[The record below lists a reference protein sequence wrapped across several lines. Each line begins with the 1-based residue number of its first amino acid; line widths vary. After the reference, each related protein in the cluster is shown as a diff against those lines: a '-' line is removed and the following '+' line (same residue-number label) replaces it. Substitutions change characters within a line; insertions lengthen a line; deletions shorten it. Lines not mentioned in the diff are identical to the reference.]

1 MFSAEREESVFLTTD
16 LSCRFEV
23 EIANLVVISPGMES
37 VAAGSGHTEKF
48 QDEMWRQ
55 ASPQCTRYSPPLC
68 RVLSPQVKGPL
79 AIQSRIVLS
88 PDLHF

>member
-37 VAAGSGHTEKF
+37 VAAHREVSRRNVAPSQSTMHTIF
-48 QDEMWRQ
+48 STSM
-55 ASPQCTRYSPPLC
+55 
-68 RVLSPQVKGPL
+68 
-79 AIQSRIVLS
+79 
-88 PDLHF
+88 